1 MIPPVKLGVIVF
13 FGFLTALA
21 LRPYLQ
27 RTMVLPATEADQ
39 PQRQFIMD
47 LVLCLLVAAVVIP
60 LNRIFLAVPFINGYA
75 MLFGCLILGFFLS
88 LDTALARERANITAA
103 ISRQS
108 MLPPPRRLYSMTR
121 KFSLVAFTTA
131 IIVTTIVVSVFA
143 RDIVWLSQIDQGPA
157 ALARAQWSVAK
168 EMFFIMIVLLAL
180 VVNLIVSYSRNLKLL
195 FNNETNVLERVSRG
209 DLSRMVPVAT
219 KDEFGLIAGHT
230 NSMIRGLRHRTKL
243 ITALKLAE
251 EVQQNLLPLTAPQ
264 HPGLEVTG
272 TSIYCDE
279 TGGDYYDFFK
289 LPNKNLGVVVAD
301 ASDHGVGSAL
311 MMTTARAFM
320 ISAVHSYQGPARLAA
335 EINGF
340 LTRDSSKT
348 SRFMSM
354 FFLEINVTDQTLVWV
369 RAGHEPALL
378 FDPVKGSI
386 ENLSG
391 EGLVLGVD
399 ADYEYQE
406 YTHRTWTPGSVL
418 FVGTDGIQETRNE
431 KGEMFGLDRLRETLV
446 KNSALTTLEIQTAV
460 IDRLT
465 QFRGKADQ
473 EDDVTLV
480 VVKLL

>member
-13 FGFLTALA
+13 FGFLTALV

-27 RTMVLPATEADQ
+27 RTIVLPATEADQ
-39 PQRQFIMD
+39 PQRQFILD
-47 LVLCLLVAAVVIP
+47 LALCLLVAAVVIP
-60 LNRIFLAVPFINGYA
+60 LNRLFLAVPFINGYA

-108 MLPPPRRLYSMTR
+108 VLPPPRRLYSMTR

-143 RDIVWLSQIDQGPA
+143 RDIVWLSQIDQSPA

-195 FNNETNVLERVSRG
+195 FNNETHVLERVSRG

-289 LPNKNLGVVVAD
+289 LPNNNLGVVVAD

-320 ISAVHSYQGPARLAA
+320 ISAVHSYQGPAGLTA
-335 EINGF
+335 EINHF

-354 FFLEINVTDQTLVWV
+354 FFLEINTTDQTLGWV
-369 RAGHEPALL
+369 RAGHEAALL
-378 FDPVKGSI
+378 FDPVKGVI
-386 ENLSG
+386 ETLSG

-399 ADYEYQE
+399 ADYEYRQ
-406 YTHRTWTPGSVL
+406 YSHQSWTPGSVL

-431 KGEMFGLDRLRETLV
+431 AGDMFGLDRLRETV
-446 KNSALTTLEIQTAV
+446 SKNSAASALEIQTAV

-465 QFRGKADQ
+465 QFRGQADQ